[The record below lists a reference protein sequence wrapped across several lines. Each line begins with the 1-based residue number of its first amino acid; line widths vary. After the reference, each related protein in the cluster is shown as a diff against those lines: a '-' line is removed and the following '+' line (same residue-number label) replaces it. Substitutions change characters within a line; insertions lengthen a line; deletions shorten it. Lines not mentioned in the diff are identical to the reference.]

1 MSVPGGKDG
10 RPEPAGDFVQGKP
23 QPVGQPPPANWR
35 RWARMTAWGVL
46 ALMVILFIVRNSQSV
61 PVSFVFFTATIP
73 LWIALTGVLIIGLIL
88 GYLAAWWG
96 ARQRRRRRREQA

>member
-10 RPEPAGDFVQGKP
+10 RPEPAGDFSEGKP
-23 QPVGQPPPANWR
+23 LPAGQAPPADWR

-46 ALMVILFIVRNSQSV
+46 ALIVILFIVRNSQSV

-73 LWIALTGVLIIGLIL
+73 LWTALAGVFAVGLVL

-96 ARQRRRRRREQA
+96 ARRRRRSRRDRS